1 MHLAKRIRTSSA
13 VFCGVI
19 SFGSSKSDRSGI
31 SPPSHTA
38 PEPKGLAGGE
48 RRRWQP
54 SDFSMLQLKEIFYVA
69 NIIDYGRILALY
81 WAVRSPDGLTF
92 AMYYSIS
99 YLLDCIDGYAARAL
113 NQESRL
119 GYYLD
124 MVIDRVSSCLCLHY
138 AALSVLEGN
147 TCFTGTSA
155 QVVAFVLRALIVLV
169 EIVAHSSVMF
179 LSEVLGVHQKQ
190 MGYDYA
196 IVRKYLSDKKYLFWS
211 CLSFEL
217 FGLSLVV
224 DHVAAKYVMLLA
236 LPGFVFRAAAN
247 ICRLIAIITKKE
259 LRRWN
264 SSEDEQGQ
272 TGPNGSREKVRRGS
286 SDRLGIHRAASPQSA
301 QVVRRRSRS
310 GSDSQ

>member
-1 MHLAKRIRTSSA
+1 
-13 VFCGVI
+13 
-19 SFGSSKSDRSGI
+19 
-31 SPPSHTA
+31 
-38 PEPKGLAGGE
+38 
-48 RRRWQP
+48 
-54 SDFSMLQLKEIFYVA
+54 MLQLKEIFYVA

-81 WAVRSPDGLTF
+81 WAIRSSDGLTF

-138 AALSVLEGN
+138 AAKSVLEGN

-155 QVVAFVLRALIVLV
+155 LLVAFTLRCLMVLV
-169 EIVAHSSVMF
+169 EIIAHSSVMF

-224 DHVAAKYVMLLA
+224 EHAASKYVMLLA

-264 SSEDEQGQ
+264 SLREDEQGAS
-272 TGPNGSREKVRRGS
+272 GSSGSREKVRRGS

-310 GSDSQ
+310 ESQ